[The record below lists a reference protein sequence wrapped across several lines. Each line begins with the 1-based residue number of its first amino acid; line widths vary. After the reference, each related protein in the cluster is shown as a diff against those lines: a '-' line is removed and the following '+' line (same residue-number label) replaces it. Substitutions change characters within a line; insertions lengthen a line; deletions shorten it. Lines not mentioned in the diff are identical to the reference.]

1 MLLNDKHI
9 FVVEDQ
15 IDNRAIVR
23 ILLEQNGAKVAFDRW
38 GNDTLRLLHLF
49 APVDIILLDL
59 MFPNK
64 FTGYDIFDQIR
75 AVPKFVNIPIL
86 AVSAADPSEAIPKTK
101 RKGFAGFIAKPI
113 DYELF
118 AHQIVQVLNQEPVW
132 HIGER

>member
-1 MLLNDKHI
+1 MLLNDKRI

-15 IDNRAIVR
+15 VDNRAIIR

-38 GNDTLRLLHLF
+38 GNDTIRMLHSF
-49 APVDIILLDL
+49 SPVDIILLDL

-113 DYELF
+113 DYDLF
-118 AHQIVQVLNQEPVW
+118 AQQIFQVLNQESVW